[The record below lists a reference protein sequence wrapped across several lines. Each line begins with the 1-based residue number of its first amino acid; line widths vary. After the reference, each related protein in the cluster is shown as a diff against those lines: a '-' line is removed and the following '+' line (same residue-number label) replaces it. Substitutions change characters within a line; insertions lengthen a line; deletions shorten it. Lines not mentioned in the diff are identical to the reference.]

1 MRDVIV
7 NWMKGLD
14 IVSRII
20 IIKIKQE
27 EIYIMELILLKHFWV
42 AFIFVTFLNAVILK
56 RRAKEYADKNPMLE
70 EGYNKMFLYYITIG
84 NVPWI
89 IMGLGMLTGYTETII
104 DYFRP
109 RDMNPIVLLF
119 HLSTIII
126 LCVFDY
132 WIFFRNG
139 AEFLSRHP
147 GLFNSNSFFVK
158 NERLTAKQ
166 IKMLFGLLT
175 IPGFLAL
182 LLMWTSIVP
191 KISL

>member
-1 MRDVIV
+1 
-7 NWMKGLD
+7 
-14 IVSRII
+14 
-20 IIKIKQE
+20 
-27 EIYIMELILLKHFWV
+27 MESILFKHFWI
-42 AFIFVTFLNAVILK
+42 AFILVTILNAVILK
-56 RRAKEYADKNPMLE
+56 RRAKEYIDKDPMLE
-70 EGYNKMFLYYITIG
+70 EGYNKVFLYYITIG

-109 RDMNPIVLLF
+109 RDMNPMVLLF

-126 LCVFDY
+126 LFALDY

-147 GLFNSNSFFVK
+147 GLFNSNSLFAK
-158 NERLTAKQ
+158 NESVTAKQ
-166 IKMLFGLLT
+166 IKVMFGILN

-182 LLMWTSIVP
+182 LLMWTSDVP
-191 KISL
+191 KFPL